1 MRKHYL
7 LNVWA
12 VVGLCISIP
21 THNLSGISK
30 ENQKNTPRPWEK
42 FLKKGNLHIDYPNME
57 HRRMSN
63 GIQLYYLQG
72 KTIPKTYLKIIVEG
86 GLVEEPSHQ
95 IGLTSLWG
103 SSIVYSGSEEY
114 PQEKLSIH
122 LEDHASSFSFG
133 HNSEFASFHFTALSN
148 FFEKD
153 LEMIL
158 QVLNE
163 PRFHPDDIQ
172 LIKKQKIQSKK
183 KRKENPASLARMGAH
198 KVYWGDHPRGRVYT
212 EQTISQLERAD
223 MKNWHKKMWAPSRL
237 KVLLAGDFNIESTVA
252 ILEKYS
258 PPPLA
263 FNPSSYMKI
272 KPDMLANKKET
283 TYHIHK
289 EIPQSTMIWR
299 SQGIAHHSRE
309 YFALK
314 VFDLILGGDS
324 FNSFLTQDIR
334 ARRGWAYS
342 VYSSYRSDK
351 YGGYISI
358 VAQSQN
364 HNVPALFQRLGEIL
378 GKPEEF
384 VDAER
389 VERAKTSIRNKF
401 VFLYKTHFQLLN
413 NLIILKRHGL
423 SDDYLSTF
431 LDNIDRVSLEE
442 VFRIAKKY
450 YHPSQFVKVIVG
462 PTKMKLSGKVTPLVI
477 PD

>member
-1 MRKHYL
+1 M
-7 LNVWA
+7 
-12 VVGLCISIP
+12 VGLCILFSA
-21 THNLSGISK
+21 HNLSGISE

-42 FLKKGNLHIDYPNME
+42 FLIEGNLRIEYPNME
-57 HRRMSN
+57 RRRMSN
-63 GIQLYYLQG
+63 GIPLYYLQG

-86 GLVEEPSHQ
+86 GLVEEPLPE

-103 SSIVYSGSEEY
+103 SSIVYSGSEKY
-114 PQEKLSIH
+114 PQEKLSSR
-122 LEDHASSFSFG
+122 LEDHASSFSSD
-133 HNSEFASFHFTALSN
+133 HNSEFASFRFTALAN
-148 FFEKD
+148 FFEED
-153 LEMIL
+153 LKMIL

-163 PRFHPDDIQ
+163 PRFHPDDVQ

-183 KRKENPASLARMGAH
+183 KLKENPASLARMGAH
-198 KVYWGDHPRGRVYT
+198 KVYWGSHPRGMLST
-212 EQTISQLERAD
+212 EQTISDLEQAD

-237 KVLLAGDFNIESTVA
+237 KVLLAGDFNIESMVA
-252 ILEKYS
+252 ILEKYLPKPQEPPLNS
-258 PPPLA
+258 PPP
-263 FNPSSYMKI
+263 FNPPLYMKL
-272 KPDMLANKKET
+272 KPDMLAGKKET

-364 HNVPALFQRLGEIL
+364 HNVPALFQRLREIL
-378 GKPEEF
+378 EKPEEF
-384 VDAER
+384 VDSER
-389 VERAKTSIRNKF
+389 VEQAKVSIRNKF
-401 VFLYKTHFQLLN
+401 VFLYKTQFQLVN

-442 VFRIAKKY
+442 VLRIAKKY
-450 YHPSQFVKVIVG
+450 YAPSQFFKVIVG
-462 PTKMKLSGKVTPLVI
+462 PENMKLSGKVSPLVI